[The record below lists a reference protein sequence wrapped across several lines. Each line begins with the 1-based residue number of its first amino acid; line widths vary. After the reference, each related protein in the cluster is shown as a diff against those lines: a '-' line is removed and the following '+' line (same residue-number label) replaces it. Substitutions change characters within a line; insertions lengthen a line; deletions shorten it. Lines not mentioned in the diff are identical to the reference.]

1 MAPRISLVV
10 SDVDGTLVT
19 PDKRLTN
26 RSAQAVAKLAAQ
38 GIKFTITSSRPPF
51 GVRMLIAPL
60 ALKLPI
66 GAFNGGCVVDPALN
80 VIERHFIPE
89 DAARKAI
96 DLFEARGI
104 DVWLFTA
111 DAWLLRDGDG
121 ANVERERNTV
131 QASPVIVESYAADMG
146 RAIKI
151 VGVSNDF
158 DQLAQ
163 CEGEVRA
170 VLGSSASASRSQR
183 YYLDVTP
190 PGIDKGTFVA
200 GVAARLSIPREEIV
214 VIGDMDNDLP
224 MFATSG
230 LSIAMGNAQNH
241 VKAQANYSTTSNAD
255 DGFADAIERFV
266 LPATAPNTSKFK
278 DDGLNS

>member
-1 MAPRISLVV
+1 VAQRISLVV

-19 PDKRLTN
+19 PDKKLTD
-26 RSAQAVAKLAAQ
+26 RSVQAAAALAAR

-66 GAFNGGCVVDPALN
+66 GAFNGGCVVDPALK
-80 VIERHFIPE
+80 VIEQHFIPV

-131 QASPVIVESYAADMG
+131 QASPVIVESYAAEIG

-158 DQLAQ
+158 DHLAQ
-163 CEGEVRA
+163 CEGEARA

-190 PGIDKGTFVA
+190 PDVSKGTFVE
-200 GVAARLSIPREEIV
+200 GIAARLGIPREEIV
-214 VIGDMDNDLP
+214 AIGDMDNDLP
-224 MFATSG
+224 MFAKSG
-230 LSIAMGNAQNH
+230 LSIAMGNAQDD
-241 VKAQANYSTTSNAD
+241 VKAQATYTTASNGNE
-255 DGFADAIERFV
+255 GFADAIERFV
-266 LPATAPNTSKFK
+266 LPATEQNTSRFQR
-278 DDGLNS
+278 

>member
-1 MAPRISLVV
+1 VAQRISLVV

-19 PDKRLTN
+19 PDKKLTD
-26 RSAQAVAKLAAQ
+26 RSVQAAAALAAR

-51 GVRMLIAPL
+51 GVRMLIAAL

-80 VIERHFIPE
+80 VIEQHFIPA

-111 DAWLLRDGDG
+111 GAWLLRDGDG
-121 ANVERERNTV
+121 ANVVRERNTV
-131 QASPVIVESYAADMG
+131 QASPVIVESYAAEIG

-158 DQLAQ
+158 DHLAQ
-163 CEGEVRA
+163 CESEARA

-190 PGIDKGTFVA
+190 PGVSKGTFVE
-200 GVAARLSIPREEIV
+200 GIAARLGIPREEIV
-214 VIGDMDNDLP
+214 AIGDMDNDLP
-224 MFATSG
+224 MFAKSG
-230 LSIAMGNAQNH
+230 LSIAMGNAQDD
-241 VKAQANYSTTSNAD
+241 VKAQATYTTASNGNE
-255 DGFADAIERFV
+255 GFADAIERFV
-266 LPATAPNTSKFK
+266 LPATEQNTSRFQR
-278 DDGLNS
+278 